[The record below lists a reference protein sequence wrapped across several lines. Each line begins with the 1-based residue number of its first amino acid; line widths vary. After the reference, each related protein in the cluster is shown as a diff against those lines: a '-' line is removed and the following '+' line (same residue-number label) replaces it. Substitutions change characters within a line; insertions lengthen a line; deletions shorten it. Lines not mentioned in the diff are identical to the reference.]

1 MFKLKVSTVKSIME
15 FIRENCDSY
24 YDQIEI
30 EYSKSDTKLS
40 VSVMGKETNII
51 VSSSEGYF
59 DEDNKKEDRYF
70 DTVAKAMENF
80 NDEFNIDTNSDDVII
95 EFNSYDIDY

>member
-1 MFKLKVSTVKSIME
+1 MFKLKVSTVKAIMD
-15 FIRENCDSY
+15 FIRENCGSY
-24 YDQIEI
+24 EDQIEI

-40 VSVMGKETNII
+40 VSVIGKQTDIT

-80 NDEFNIDTNSDDVII
+80 NDEFNIDTNSNEHII
-95 EFNSYDIDY
+95 EFNDYDIDY